1 MKKRK
6 PSRKTP
12 DPLRKTPTQSR
23 ALKTREAIVEAAFQL
38 LTKEGEA
45 AVTTNRIAE
54 RAGVSVGSVY
64 QYFNDKDAILLAL
77 INRERDAMAARIG
90 KELEGVG
97 EADVEAVTR
106 RIIRAVIEAFRA
118 RRGARRL
125 VMVMALKRM
134 EEGGGKGVEAVAD
147 FIALAAARNRP
158 HGSRPLSA
166 TAIYVLTRA
175 VANTIRG
182 AVIENSKILDDPEFE
197 DELVRLAVAY
207 LRAPA

>member
-1 MKKRK
+1 MKKRS
-6 PSRKTP
+6 PSRKTL

-23 ALKTREAIVEAAFQL
+23 ALKTREAIVEAAFQI

-97 EADVEAVTR
+97 EAEVEAVTR
-106 RIIRAVIEAFRA
+106 RIIHAVIEAFRA

-134 EEGGGKGVEAVAD
+134 EEGGGKGVEAVA
-147 FIALAAARNRP
+147 ALTAAAAARNQPQGGRSITP
-158 HGSRPLSA
+158 VSA
-166 TAIYVLTRA
+166 YVLTRA

-182 AVIENSKILDDPEFE
+182 AVIENSKFLDDPQFE
-197 DELVRLAVAY
+197 DELVRLALAY